1 MIKPQDTYREGTPT
15 ERDPQGHPESDP
27 LHHTAR
33 IKQMLQG
40 TVDHARED
48 VQKVEDPK
56 ARALFETTAEVLDG
70 LLKAYDHYERRS
82 EPAWR

>member
-1 MIKPQDTYREGTPT
+1 
-15 ERDPQGHPESDP
+15 
-27 LHHTAR
+27 
-33 IKQMLQG
+33 MLQG